1 MLKKLLTM
9 FIIIGLVFSTDYT
22 EQEKRDLSQ
31 EAMMKMAGEIFKVA
45 MKAKREFQSNQLR
58 EELIEKNQQISK
70 LNDKVKLLQV
80 ARSVGGESTK
90 EVKLKINEMVREIDK
105 CIAQINR

>member
-1 MLKKLLTM
+1 MKDISNLVSGVRKKTEKLIAKQEVL
-9 FIIIGLVFSTDYT
+9 IERNGKLST
-22 EQEKRDLSQ
+22 ENEK
-31 EAMMKMAGEIFKVA
+31 I
-45 MKAKREFQSNQLR
+45 R
-58 EELIEKNQQISK
+58 EELTEKNQQISE
-70 LNDKVKLLQV
+70 LNDKVKLLKI